1 MRALRIDR
9 TDDGT
14 RAALQDVS
22 VDELTEGD
30 VVIRSHYSS
39 INYKD
44 ALAVTGKGKIL
55 HRYPLNG
62 GIDVAGVVE
71 QSGDDRFK
79 PGDEVV
85 VTGYFLSEKRDGGFA
100 EQVRVPGDCVVP
112 RPDGLT
118 LFETMALGTAGFTA
132 GYAVRRLLENHQAPD
147 MGPIAVTG
155 ATGGV
160 GSFAISLLAARGF
173 QVKAV
178 TRKTGSADDYL
189 RGLGAA
195 EVISPDDI
203 PDDGKPMSK
212 PGWGGGVDSV
222 GGELLARLIKQ
233 VVPYGNVAAIGLAGG
248 VKLETTVLPFILRGV
263 GLQGIHSVE
272 CPMDRRLAIWAD
284 LAGEHKPAKLD
295 EIVSQTVTL
304 DQVADAC
311 EAIIAGEITGRTVV
325 DLRG

>member
-1 MRALRIDR
+1 MRAIRIDR

-14 RAALQDVS
+14 RAALQDVR
-22 VDELTEGD
+22 VDELTEGN
-30 VVIRSHYSS
+30 VIIRSHYSS

-71 QSGDDRFK
+71 QSEDDRFQ

-100 EQVRVPGDCVVP
+100 EQVRVPADCVVS
-112 RPDGLT
+112 RPEGLT

-132 GYAVRRLLENHQAPD
+132 GYAVRRLVENHQTPD

-173 QVKAV
+173 EVKAV
-178 TRKTGSADDYL
+178 TRKTDSAGDYL

-203 PDDGKPMSK
+203 PDDGKPMSRTT
-212 PGWGGGVDSV
+212 WGGGVDSV

-233 VVPYGNVAAIGLAGG
+233 IVPYGNVAAIGLAGG

-263 GLQGIHSVE
+263 TLAGVDSVM
-272 CPMDRRLAIWAD
+272 CPRPRRLEAWQRLARDLDPALLARMTQQIGLAEALAVAPTM
-284 LAGEHKPAKLD
+284 LAG
-295 EIVSQTVTL
+295 
-304 DQVADAC
+304 QVR
-311 EAIIAGEITGRTVV
+311 GRVVV
-325 DLRG
+325 DVNA